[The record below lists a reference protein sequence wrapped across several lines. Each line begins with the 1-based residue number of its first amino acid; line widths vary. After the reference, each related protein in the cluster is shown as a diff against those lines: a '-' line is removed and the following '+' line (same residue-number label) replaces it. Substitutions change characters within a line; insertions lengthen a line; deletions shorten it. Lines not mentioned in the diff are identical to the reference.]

1 MRATSDFDAP
11 RVYDTDYGS
20 PEGIGWVTFA
30 AIMLAFAGIWNCIA
44 GIAAILSANVYTAN
58 AHFVFG
64 NLNTWGWIVLILG
77 IVQIIAAL
85 ALFAGSDFARWFGI
99 VVAGLNAIGQLL
111 FVPAYPWW
119 AIATFTIDIL
129 IIYGLAAY
137 GGHRLR
143 VT

>member
-11 RVYDTDYGS
+11 LIYDTDYGS

-64 NLNTWGWIVLILG
+64 SLNTWGWIVLILG

>member
-11 RVYDTDYGS
+11 LIYDTDYGS

-30 AIMLAFAGIWNCIA
+30 AIMLAFA
-44 GIAAILSANVYTAN
+44 AILSANVYTAN

-64 NLNTWGWIVLILG
+64 SLNTWGWIVLILG

-85 ALFAGSDFARWFGI
+85 ALFAGSDFARWFGV